1 MIDNRNTA
9 RQSAL
14 LTAIC
19 NESQLKILSV
29 LLDDEVTAGNLAT
42 VVGLSQSATSQHLA
56 KLRHLKLVTVR
67 REAKTLWYSTDNIA
81 VIKILTLLEELG
93 REGRLLPIAKAA

>member
-19 NESQLKILSV
+19 NESQLKFLSV

-67 REAKTLWYSTDNIA
+67 REAQTLWYSTDNIA

>member
-19 NESQLKILSV
+19 NESRLKILSV

-56 KLRHLKLVTVR
+56 KVRHLKLVTVR
-67 REAKTLWYSTDNIA
+67 REAQTLWYSTDNIA
-81 VIKILTLLEELG
+81 VLTLLEELG
-93 REGRLLPIAKAA
+93 REGDCCR